1 MADNRDLHALQIVD
15 PVLSNLARQYK
26 SKGFIARQLVPSFPT
41 PTMSA
46 QYPVFTKSYWFQQS
60 FDRKIKNRAP
70 AREIDFEWSLES
82 FQTEEYA
89 LKVSITDKERKAAH
103 PALRL
108 ERNKTNFLSHH
119 MEMGYEK
126 EVADLLLTTDDGGQ
140 LSASRD
146 STPSVNW
153 DQATATIES
162 DIKTGVLDVYDTI
175 GAEPNVI
182 VIPFKVAY
190 AIALQEDIRDI
201 LANQKS
207 GEQHS
212 FLELGGRVLP
222 AVIHGMRVIV
232 PKGVQ
237 QDTSNEG
244 GTSSISE
251 VWSDYVRLLYVD
263 QNAQYGEPSV
273 AYRFDYDPKTVTRW
287 RQNDPDIEYIRE
299 KEDYDLKVVAPDA
312 GHIIRAVLS

>member
-1 MADNRDLHALQIVD
+1 MANNRDLRGLQVVD

-26 SKGFIARQLVPSFPT
+26 SKGFIARQLLPSIPT
-41 PTMSA
+41 QTMSA
-46 QYPVFTKSYWFQQS
+46 LYPVFTKAYWFQAPY
-60 FDRKIKNRAP
+60 DRKIKDRAP
-70 AREIDFEWSLES
+70 AREVDFEWSTES
-82 FQTEEYA
+82 YLTEEYA
-89 LKVSITDKERKAAH
+89 LKVSITDKERKQAH

-108 ERNKTNFLSHH
+108 ERNKTRFLTHQ

-126 EVADLLLTTDDGGQ
+126 EVAELLLTTDDGGQ
-140 LSASRD
+140 LNAARD

-153 DQATATIES
+153 DQATATIEA

-175 GAEPNVI
+175 GIEPNVI

-201 LANQKS
+201 LSNQKS
-207 GEQHS
+207 GERHS

-222 AVIHGMRVIV
+222 GVIHGMRVIV

-237 QDTSNEG
+237 EDTSNEG

-251 VWSDYVRLLYVD
+251 VWGDHVRLLLVD
-263 QNAQYGEPSV
+263 PNAEYGEPSV
-273 AYRFDYDPKTVTRW
+273 AYRIEYQAKTVTRW
-287 RQNDPDIEYIRE
+287 RQTDPDVEYVRE
-299 KEDYDLKVVAPDA
+299 QEDYDLKVVAPDA
-312 GHIIRAVLS
+312 GHILRAVLS